1 MVKLLR
7 PNDKISVVAF
17 SDFSEIVIPLT
28 KVSEIGTHISMLQSL
43 QAEGATEIYKGL
55 LEGYKTFDSKDDDD
69 FAVKQLILITD
80 GHTYGDEQDCM
91 NLIEEATKR
100 GISFQAIG
108 IGDAWNDQFLDDLTK
123 ISGGETLFVSNAKE
137 MYNSLINKLK
147 NAGILYALGVKIEFL
162 TDPRIN
168 LEYAFRLSPDLSQ
181 LNLGNSIQI
190 GNLYIGKHLRVI
202 FEFKIEELAES
213 ISELRM
219 AFGTIKV

>member
-1 MVKLLR
+1 M
-7 PNDKISVVAF
+7 PEF
-17 SDFSEIVIPLT
+17 
-28 KVSEIGTHISMLQSL
+28 
-43 QAEGATEIYKGL
+43 
-55 LEGYKTFDSKDDDD
+55 
-69 FAVKQLILITD
+69 
-80 GHTYGDEQDCM
+80 
-91 NLIEEATKR
+91 
-100 GISFQAIG
+100 
-108 IGDAWNDQFLDDLTK
+108 
-123 ISGGETLFVSNAKE
+123 
-137 MYNSLINKLK
+137 
-147 NAGILYALGVKIEFL
+147 LYALGVKIEFL

>member
-7 PNDKISVVAF
+7 PSDKISVVAF
-17 SDFSEIVIPLT
+17 SDFSEVVIPLT
-28 KVSEIGTHISMLQSL
+28 KVSEFGTHISMLQSL

-147 NAGILYALGVKIEFL
+147 NAGIFIC
-162 TDPRIN
+162 
-168 LEYAFRLSPDLSQ
+168 
-181 LNLGNSIQI
+181 I
-190 GNLYIGKHLRVI
+190 GC
-202 FEFKIEELAES
+202 
-213 ISELRM
+213 
-219 AFGTIKV
+219 